1 MANLYDIIAELRREH
16 QTPSASKTLD
26 MIVTELGQSRDNLKL
41 ALARL
46 EERPVPTGGRTV
58 LEELAERARREGVDD
73 NQVPWTAQ
81 ELRAS
86 YESVDRSQVGIAVL
100 LGGSALLVV
109 LLAVA
114 AVLAAA
120 NQIAHGH

>member
-26 MIVTELGQSRDNLKL
+26 MIVTELGQSRDNLKV
-41 ALARL
+41 ALSRV
-46 EERPVPTGGRTV
+46 EQRPVPTGGRTV

-73 NQVPWTAQ
+73 YEVPWTAE

-86 YESVDRSQVGIAVL
+86 YEPVDGSQIGIAVL
-100 LGGSALLVV
+100 VGGSALIVM
-109 LLAVA
+109 LLAIVAVVA
-114 AVLAAA
+114 AV
-120 NQIAHGH
+120 NQIVHGH